1 MLPIIGVTPSFDH
14 ESQRYMLSP
23 NYTAGVRAAGGV
35 PVILPYA
42 DDVAVE
48 RLLGVVDGILL
59 SGGVDVDPVHF
70 QEEPLPQLGRVCPD
84 RDRAELLL
92 TRRVL
97 AAGLPILGICR
108 GAQLLNVAAGGSL
121 FQDIPTQVKSGF
133 KHSQTAPRWHP
144 THGVEL
150 EAGSITRRLLG
161 VPSIRVNS
169 FHHQAV
175 SRPAPGF
182 AVTARAGD
190 GVIEA
195 IEGPGFAVGIQWH
208 PEMMWETDQRFLGLF
223 QGLVEAA
230 SS

>member
-1 MLPIIGVTPSFDH
+1 MLPIIGVTPSLDH

-23 NYTAGVRAAGGV
+23 EYTAGVRAAGGV
-35 PVILPYA
+35 PVMLPYA
-42 DDVAVE
+42 DDAAIE
-48 RLLGVVDGILL
+48 RLLGVLNGILL

-84 RDRAELLL
+84 RDRAELRL
-92 TRRVL
+92 TRKVL
-97 AAGLPILGICR
+97 EAGLPILGICR

-121 FQDIPTQVKSGF
+121 CQDIPTQVRSSL

-144 THGVEL
+144 THAVNL
-150 EAGSITRRLLG
+150 EAGGITRRLLG

-175 SRPAPGF
+175 GRPAPGF

-195 IEGPGFAVGIQWH
+195 IEGPGFTVGIQWH
-208 PEMMWETDQRFLGLF
+208 PECMWEKDPIFLGLF
-223 QGLVEAA
+223 RGLVEAA
-230 SS
+230 SP